1 MRKKAIALGLA
12 TTLAFAGCSTEGKS
26 GGESG
31 STAPT
36 TEQKTEI
43 TIRNILGVKID
54 MSDNPSNY
62 SPANKRGEIAAGAT
76 ATATCIIANEGRPDQ
91 SDLFVRNA
99 EGDEGF
105 ISIAAAA
112 GKDEEPLRQVDP
124 GYEELKH
131 LPPCGDAPTDA

>member
-1 MRKKAIALGLA
+1 MRRKALALGLA
-12 TTLAFAGCSTEGKS
+12 TTLAFTGCSTEGKN
-26 GGESG
+26 GGESE
-31 STAPT
+31 PT
-36 TEQKTEI
+36 TPATEQVAEV

-76 ATATCIIANEGRPDQ
+76 ATATCIVVNEGSPDQ
-91 SDLFVRNA
+91 SKIFVRNA

-105 ISIAAAA
+105 ISIVA
-112 GKDEEPLRQVDP
+112 GGGKEEEPLRQVEP